1 MAEDA
6 SLEVAL
12 AAMKISAFNSSPA
25 TKDEVE
31 LIAALRIAAAVDIAA
46 MNVREKNTFLI
57 LQLL

>member
-6 SLEVAL
+6 SLEAAL

-25 TKDEVE
+25 TEDEVG